1 MTDKQVQGQADIMDG
16 TKTAAAIREDLAAE
30 VKKLTEGGERPPGL
44 AVVLVGDD
52 PASHIYVKNK
62 VNACKKT
69 GIRSWLFQFPADVA
83 PQAVLEKV
91 HELNADDEVDGIL
104 VQLPLPKHIDTE
116 EVLAAISPQKDA
128 DGLHSFNAGLLATGK
143 PGPRPCTPLGV
154 MVLLDRYGVE
164 VKGKN
169 AVVIGRSNLVGKPV
183 ALMLLE
189 KHATVT
195 ICHSRSQNLDA
206 IARTADILVVAV
218 GKPHMVAGSWI
229 KPGAVVV
236 DVGIHRDTNDQGESK
251 IIGDVIFDEAAK
263 VASKIT
269 PVPGGVG
276 PMTIAMLLSN
286 TVENYKRRTDV
297 RETASALK

>member
-1 MTDKQVQGQADIMDG
+1 MTDEKNAQILDG
-16 TKTAAAIREDLAAE
+16 AATAAAIREDLAAQ
-30 VKKLTEGGERPPGL
+30 VKELAAGGNRAPGL
-44 AVVLVGDD
+44 AVILVGDD

-62 VNACKKT
+62 VNSCKKT
-69 GIRSWLFQFPADVA
+69 GIQSWLFQFPADA
-83 PQAVLEKV
+83 PPQAVLDKV
-91 HELNADDEVDGIL
+91 RELNADNQVDGIL

-116 EVLAAISPQKDA
+116 EVLATISPEKDA
-128 DGLHSFNAGLLATGK
+128 DGLHSFNVGLLVTGK

-154 MVLLDRYGVE
+154 ITLLDRYGVD
-164 VKGKN
+164 VVGKD

-195 ICHSRSQNLDA
+195 MCHSRSKNLEE
-206 IARTADILVVAV
+206 IVRRADIVVVAA
-218 GKPHMVAGSWI
+218 GKPHMVKGSWI
-229 KPGAVVV
+229 KPGAVVI
-236 DVGIHRDTNDQGESK
+236 DVGIHRATNEQGESK
-251 IIGDVIFDEAAK
+251 IIGDVVFDEAAK

-286 TVENYKRRTDV
+286 TVENYRRRMNV
-297 RETASALK
+297 RQAASALK